1 MEESMTITINIKP
14 EVEAEL
20 ARQAEVRGMDVP
32 AYATTLLEAAA
43 RPPRAAKS
51 RTLEEFERTLDRI
64 AQFADEIPALP
75 DEAFSRES
83 LYQDHD

>member
-1 MEESMTITINIKP
+1 MIITINIKP

-32 AYATTLLEAAA
+32 EYATTLLEAAA
-43 RPPRAAKS
+43 HAPRVEMS
-51 RTLEEFERTLDRI
+51 RSLEEFEKTLDRI
-64 AQFADEIPALP
+64 AQFSDKIPILP